1 MFGFNWVGV
10 SVGILGCEWV
20 YLGCEWMMGGYIWAM
35 CEIVCGCVLRECA

>member
-20 YLGCEWMMGGYIWAM
+20 YLDDGGVHLGY
-35 CEIVCGCVLRECA
+35 V